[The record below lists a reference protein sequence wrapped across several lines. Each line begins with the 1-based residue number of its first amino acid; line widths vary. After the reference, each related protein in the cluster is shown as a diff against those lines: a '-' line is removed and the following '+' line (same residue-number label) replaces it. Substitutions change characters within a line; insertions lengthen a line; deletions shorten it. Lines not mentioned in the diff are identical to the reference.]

1 MQRCRTFS
9 SSGSSMR
16 IEVNPSQSHWLPEPL
31 TKPSMAFA
39 TCSGVLFI
47 GENSLSGVFGDAR
60 LKTLGRLSDEF
71 SVSVL
76 RFEANVTDLLVE
88 RVGFGPDHIAA
99 QGDLREAAFDRPLLD
114 RLHKTPRH
122 SASAVTLVDDQ
133 PNDFAKPADSQNLA
147 FLALDPPDHQ
157 AGCDL
162 GDKSGVVRPRQ
173 QLF

>member
-47 GENSLSGVFGDAR
+47 GESSLSAFPGTAR
-60 LKTLGRLSDEF
+60 LKTLGRPADEF

-76 RFEANVTDLLVE
+76 RFETGVTDLLVK
-88 RVGFGPDHIAA
+88 RVGFGPDHITA
-99 QGDLREAAFDRPLLD
+99 
-114 RLHKTPRH
+114 
-122 SASAVTLVDDQ
+122 
-133 PNDFAKPADSQNLA
+133 
-147 FLALDPPDHQ
+147 
-157 AGCDL
+157 
-162 GDKSGVVRPRQ
+162 
-173 QLF
+173 